1 MDAESVSITFRP
13 EGSFGG
19 RFVDELQRVS
29 GGTLMLRY
37 KVIQDLR
44 RADRERMVRVLR
56 AAHPFLEYAVIQRI
70 RTVETPELLARE
82 MSAHM
87 RANSQGI
94 WIALAPLLVSA
105 FP

>member
-1 MDAESVSITFRP
+1 MDTEHITISARP

-56 AAHPFLEYAVIQRI
+56 AAHPLLEYAVIQRI

-82 MSAHM
+82 MNTHM
-87 RANSQGI
+87 RATAPGI
-94 WIALAPLLVSA
+94 WIALAPLLVAA

>member
-1 MDAESVSITFRP
+1 MDTDHDSNSARP

-37 KVIQDLR
+37 KLIQDLR
-44 RADRERMVRVLR
+44 RADRERMVRLMR
-56 AAHPFLEYAVIQRI
+56 GANPMLEYAVIKRI

-82 MSAHM
+82 MST
-87 RANSQGI
+87 RVRVTSPEI
-94 WIALAPLLVSA
+94 WISLASLLSA
-105 FP
+105 AFT